1 MTNRLSIKML
11 DDISE
16 IEFDDSHDQADGFL
30 DEVVNRHKNE
40 LKLPPTNLM
49 VLQTKINLKL

>member
-1 MTNRLSIKML
+1 ML